1 MRKCIEEILSVCPVI
16 TLLLDRDCVQRSKL
30 YHAVLSSAVNQLS
43 AEQLPL
49 QDTKVMAINLIKIG
63 VLYDTV
69 YNRLHT
75 GQWNVVEPAE
85 REMFTIVTYVR
96 IVYTLCVSSNE
107 EEAMK
112 DGIYLADL
120 GLMLGSPISTKRDDI
135 GIDLLTE
142 TASILTTHLHETNL
156 QEPAPKRLKLN
167 THIEPTGTPESTTN
181 TIAVLQCPSLEFF
194 GSNCYDRKEPAI
206 LKGIIDDW
214 PAMERWHD
222 PNYLLT
228 VAGERTVPI
237 EIGSQY
243 SSDDWS
249 QKLMKFRE
257 FIEQS
262 ICSEASAPADGSEHR
277 AAYLAQHDLFDQ
289 IPTLRRDIAVPDYI
303 GRTDPRPRIK
313 AWLGPKGTVSP
324 LHTDPCHN
332 LLCQVFGAKIIL
344 LARPEDTARLYPHEH
359 FILNNTSQ
367 VDARRPDYE
376 RFPLARDVSFHR
388 LTLRR
393 GDVLYIPPGWWHY
406 VESLSPSFSVSFWF
420 E

>member
-1 MRKCIEEILSVCPVI
+1 MSDLHSLNMEKCVKEILSICSIKP
-16 TLLLDRDCVQRSKL
+16 LLLDRNCVKVNKL
-30 YHAVLSSAVNQLS
+30 YNAVLSTNLDHVAS
-43 AEQLPL
+43 EQLF
-49 QDTKVMAINLIKIG
+49 TKKDKLMSKNLVNIG
-63 VLYDTV
+63 MLYDMV

-75 GQWNVVEPAE
+75 GQWNAVEPVE
-85 REMFTIVTYVR
+85 REMFTILTYVR
-96 IVYTLCVSSNE
+96 ILYTLAVSSNE
-107 EEAMK
+107 IESIQ

-120 GLMLGSPISTKRDDI
+120 GLMLGSSISTKRDNI
-135 GIDLLTE
+135 ETDLLTE
-142 TASILTTHLHETNL
+142 TASILSSYLLSILGIFWVLSIGWWQNHLHNKFIFL
-156 QEPAPKRLKLN
+156 HVR
-167 THIEPTGTPESTTN
+167 
-181 TIAVLQCPSLEFF
+181 
-194 GSNCYDRKEPAI
+194 SNCYDKKEPAI

-228 VAGERTVPI
+228 IAGERTVPI

-243 SSDDWS
+243 SNDDWS

-257 FIEQS
+257 FIEQN
-262 ICSEASAPADGSEHR
+262 ICSEAPSSKKRADHP

-289 IPTLRRDIAVPDYI
+289 IPALRRDIVVPDYI
-303 GRTDPRPRIK
+303 GRTDARPRIK

-332 LLCQVFGAKIIL
+332 LLCQVFGSKIIL
-344 LARPEDTARLYPHEH
+344 LARPEDTARLYPYDH
-359 FILNNTSQ
+359 FILSNTSQ
-367 VDARRPDYE
+367 LDARQPDYE
-376 RFPLARDVSFHR
+376 RFPLARDVAFHR

-393 GDVLYIPPGWWHY
+393 GEVLYIPPGWWHY